1 MPGRFYEEYE
11 VGETIVH
18 QPSRTVTDA
27 DNVLFCALSMNPQPL
42 HLDAEFAKTTVHGRQ
57 AVNGIY
63 TLALILGL
71 TVYDTTLG
79 TTAGVLGYSE
89 ITYPAP
95 VFLGDTLTSQTT
107 VIAKRES
114 KSRPEFG
121 VVEFEHRGHKQD
133 GTVVLI
139 VKRAGLINKR
149 PR

>member
-1 MPGRFYEEYE
+1 MPGRYFEEYE

-42 HLDAEFAKTTVHGRQ
+42 HLDAEFAKTTIHGRQ
-57 AVNGIY
+57 AVNGIF
-63 TLALILGL
+63 TLALVLGL

-79 TTAGVLGYSE
+79 TTAGNLGYSE

-107 VIAKRES
+107 VLAKRES
-114 KSRPEFG
+114 KSRPEF
-121 VVEFEHRGHKQD
+121 
-133 GTVVLI
+133 
-139 VKRAGLINKR
+139 
-149 PR
+149 